1 MTITAWRIYQPK
13 HAASAFTGDGARL
26 FGGRFNSRGV
36 PVVYTAGSIS
46 LAALELLVHLQST
59 DVLSMYQLRSVTFDV
74 SLVTKLDPRRL
85 PKTWRRHPAPAAVRR
100 IGDEWIA
107 AGKSAVL
114 EVPSVVV
121 ESESNYLLNPAH
133 PDFRRIVIGN
143 AKRFRFDA
151 RLLKA

>member
-1 MTITAWRIYQPK
+1 MTITAWRIYLPK

-46 LAALELLVHLQST
+46 LAALELLVHLRSA

-74 SLVTKLDPRRL
+74 ALVTKLDPRRL
-85 PKTWRRHPAPAAVRR
+85 PKTWRRYPASAAVRR

-107 AGKSAVL
+107 AGVSAVL

-133 PDFRRIVIGN
+133 PDFGRIVIGN

-151 RLLKA
+151 RLLKS